1 MTTPIDV
8 LLVSLRDPFM
18 DSDRVM
24 PPLGV
29 MALHAHLLDLGFTS
43 RLEIDFRFDRLAAYA
58 HHTHIGISCM
68 TPQKEQAY
76 GILHA
81 IKAAY
86 PEIRVILGG
95 PHARYYLEE
104 CQRHPFD
111 HIVVGDGEL
120 ALEEI
125 LTGRIPPEERIV
137 SRPVSVERMNRFP
150 LPYREPG
157 FLGNYDFVFQG
168 IHASTLLTAKGCPM
182 SCTFCEDARTK
193 VKMYHP
199 DYVGRQIEQIKQA
212 GFAGVM
218 FFDDVFTL
226 SPKRVRELT
235 AEIANHRIRYRCFGH
250 ARTMTPEIAGLLSG
264 TGCIETGVGV
274 ESGSQKILDA
284 VDKKTTVARNRDY
297 VRLCNAF
304 GIRVKTFLM
313 LGLPGEDEATLAQT
327 ERFLEFLMGE
337 RFTGYDGQPRYND
350 FDLTIYFP
358 YVGTGIRRRI
368 DAGLGQ
374 EIDLWFTSDPDGM
387 SGFYKGVHGRSEV
400 AVRTSAL
407 SAEALIAAQQRLT
420 RTYKRAG
427 SP

>member
-1 MTTPIDV
+1 MTTPIHV

-29 MALHAHLLDLGFTS
+29 MALHAYLLELGIAS
-43 RLEIDFRFDRLAAYA
+43 CLEIDFRFDRLEAYA
-58 HHTHIGISCM
+58 HYTHIGISCM

-76 GILHA
+76 RILRD
-81 IKAAY
+81 IKARY
-86 PEIRVILGG
+86 PDIRVILGG
-95 PHARYYLEE
+95 PHARYYQQE
-104 CQRHPFD
+104 CVRHPFD

-125 LTGRIPPEERIV
+125 LTGRIPPEERVV
-137 SRPVSVERMNRFP
+137 SRPVSEEQMNRFP
-150 LPYREPG
+150 VPYREPG
-157 FLGNYDFVFQG
+157 FLRNYDFVFQG

-182 SCTFCEDARTK
+182 SCAFCEDARTK
-193 VKMYHP
+193 VKKYRP
-199 DYVGRQIEQIKQA
+199 EYVGRQIEQIKQA
-212 GFAGVM
+212 GFEGVM

-226 SPKRVRELT
+226 SPHRVRELT
-235 AEIANHRIRYRCFGH
+235 AEIASHRIRYRCFGH
-250 ARTMTPEIAGLLSG
+250 ARTMTPEIAGLLSR

-284 VDKKTTVARNRDY
+284 VNKKTTVAQNRDY
-297 VRLCNAF
+297 VRLCNSF

-313 LGLPGEDEATLAQT
+313 LGLPGENEATIAETEAFLA
-327 ERFLEFLMGE
+327 FLMGE
-337 RFTGYDGQPRYND
+337 RFTGHDGRTGCND

-358 YVGTGIRRRI
+358 YVGTEIRRRI
-368 DAGLGQ
+368 DADEGQ
-374 EIDLWFTSDPDGM
+374 GIDLWFTSDPDRM
-387 SGFYKGVHGRSEV
+387 SGFYKGVHGSSEV

-420 RTYKRAG
+420 RTYKRTG
-427 SP
+427 GP